1 MLKKYLKIILYI
13 PYKVLMQLLQPLYNR
28 LNEKNNQKLDSI
40 NHHMTLILKSLED
53 HQRDMKELTFE
64 TDRMILNFLK
74 PPIQQQDY
82 IAEQKP

>member
-1 MLKKYLKIILYI
+1 
-13 PYKVLMQLLQPLYNR
+13 
-28 LNEKNNQKLDSI
+28 
-40 NHHMTLILKSLED
+40 MTLILKSLED